1 MRCFFISLTLV
12 FFTGTTNAQN
22 AEDSVK
28 AVVNKLF
35 WAMKNADAVVFKTVF
50 ADSAIMQTISRNK
63 QGQSFVRTESIMEFA
78 ALVGSLK
85 KDSADERIEFETIK
99 IDGPLAIVWTPYQF
113 FHNGKF
119 SHCGVNSFHL
129 VKLQGVW
136 KVQYL
141 IDTRRREGCL

>member
-12 FFTGTTNAQN
+12 FFAAIANAQN

-28 AVVNKLF
+28 AVINKLF
-35 WAMKNADAVVFKTVF
+35 WAMKNADATTFKTVF

-63 QGQSFVRTESIMEFA
+63 KGETIVRTESITAFA
-78 ALVGSLK
+78 ALVESLK
-85 KDSADERIEFETIK
+85 KDSADEQIKFETIK

-113 FHNGKF
+113 YHNGQF

-136 KVQYL
+136 KIQYL
-141 IDTRRREGCL
+141 IDTRRRDNCP